1 MPGMRSLTMLS
12 LSVPLFVAGAALAQA
27 PEVITTS
34 AEHGPGVGIEQS
46 LGGITGAGFSY
57 DAARFHIDALLGY
70 GHYNEEGDNDLSLLG
85 VAGRFFFEV
94 HEMPGADF
102 SLGGG
107 LGIVMTEIGDASD
120 TAIEIEGVAQIR
132 VWIVPNVAFSGSLG
146 FAFLT
151 ADDGQIV
158 GGAVGGVRA
167 AESIYGIG
175 GQLTGAL
182 GLFYY
187 FR

>member
-1 MPGMRSLTMLS
+1 MRFPTMLS
-12 LSVPLFVAGAALAQA
+12 LSVPLFMASSAVAQGA
-27 PEVITTS
+27 PEVVATS
-34 AEHGPGVGIEQS
+34 GEHGPGVGIEQN
-46 LGGITGAGFSY
+46 LGGMTGAAFSY

-70 GHYNEEGDNDLSLLG
+70 GHYNEAGDNDLSLFD

-102 SLGGG
+102 SIGGG
-107 LGIVMTEIGDASD
+107 LGIVMTEVGDVSD
-120 TAIEIEGVAQIR
+120 TAIVLEGAAQIR

-167 AESIYGIG
+167 ADSIYGIG